1 MDNEI
6 VRVVFLG
13 GFVDTTDDYETVIKK
28 IDDNWVWVDFDC
40 QDGSKH
46 HIRIDKIIDVW
57 RLKAT
62 NTENHN

>member
-28 IDDNWVWVDFDC
+28 IDDSWTWVDFNC

-57 RLKAT
+57 RLT

>member
-13 GFVDTTDDYETVIKK
+13 GFVDTTDDYETVLHK
-28 IDDNWVWVDFDC
+28 IDNNWTWVDFDC
-40 QDGSKH
+40 KDGSKH

-57 RLKAT
+57 RLP

>member
-28 IDDNWVWVDFDC
+28 IDDNWTWADFDC

-46 HIRIDKIIDVW
+46 HIRIDKIIDIW
-57 RLKAT
+57 RLT